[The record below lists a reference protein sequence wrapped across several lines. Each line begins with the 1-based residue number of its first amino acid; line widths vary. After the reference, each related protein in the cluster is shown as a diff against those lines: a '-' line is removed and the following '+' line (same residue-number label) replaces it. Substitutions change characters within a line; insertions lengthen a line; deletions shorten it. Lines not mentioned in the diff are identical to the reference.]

1 MGSSARLAF
10 AVIHWTAVITAA
22 VWGAALAVPGA
33 TDAHEL
39 NTSYATVHVRGDT
52 IAINFA
58 IESADITSGF
68 EIAPRY
74 GDKAGPEELMDQ
86 AEAVSEYLTARSRMV
101 ADGRTVKW
109 PKPRLRTG
117 EDREGNQFLRLLYVV
132 GFSYEVAELELT
144 IDLSERFSDDHKT
157 LVSLFAEEMPPQ
169 PAVFS
174 NAEPQRLF
182 VVGEHISLW
191 ANAVE
196 FTKLGIE
203 HIFMGYDHIM
213 FLLALIVIGGRLL
226 NTVKI
231 VTSFTIAHSIT
242 LILAALDIVQ
252 LPGKWIEAGIAFSIA
267 YVAVEN
273 FWLRR
278 SDLRWVVTFFFGLVH
293 GFGFANVLRELG
305 LPAKGLAV
313 SLVTFNVGVEI
324 GQICIVAILF
334 PLFHW
339 VSTRHYQRAVVS
351 IVSAVIFLFGIGWL
365 VERVFE
371 LEYMPI

>member
-1 MGSSARLAF
+1 MILKASVICAIGGGMLALP
-10 AVIHWTAVITAA
+10 AV
-22 VWGAALAVPGA
+22 

-39 NTSYATVHVRGDT
+39 NTSYATMHVRGD
-52 IAINFA
+52 IVAINFA
-58 IESADITSGF
+58 IESADITNGF
-68 EIAPRY
+68 DVVPSM
-74 GDKAGPEELMDQ
+74 GTKAGPDELMAKGQ
-86 AEAVSEYLTARSRMV
+86 EVSDYVTANSRMA
-101 ADGRTVKW
+101 ADGDAVAWPMPRMRTS
-109 PKPRLRTG
+109 R
-117 EDREGNQFLRLLYVV
+117 DREGNQFLRLLYVI
-132 GFSYEVAELELT
+132 GFSYNVADLGLT
-144 IDLSERFSDDHKT
+144 IDLSERFADDHKT
-157 LVSLFAEEMPPQ
+157 LVSLFAEEKPPQ
-169 PAVFS
+169 QAIFS
-174 NAEPQRLF
+174 KQEPQRLF

-203 HIFMGYDHIM
+203 HIFIGYDHIM
-213 FLLALIVIGGRLL
+213 FLIALIIIGGRLS

-231 VTSFTIAHSIT
+231 VTSFTVAHSIT
-242 LILAALDIVQ
+242 LVLAALEIVQ

-267 YVAVEN
+267 YVALEN
-273 FWLRR
+273 FWLKR

-313 SLVTFNVGVEI
+313 SLVTFNIGVEI

-334 PLFHW
+334 PLILW
-339 VSTRHYQRAVVS
+339 VSTRAYQRTVVS

-365 VERVFE
+365 VERIFE